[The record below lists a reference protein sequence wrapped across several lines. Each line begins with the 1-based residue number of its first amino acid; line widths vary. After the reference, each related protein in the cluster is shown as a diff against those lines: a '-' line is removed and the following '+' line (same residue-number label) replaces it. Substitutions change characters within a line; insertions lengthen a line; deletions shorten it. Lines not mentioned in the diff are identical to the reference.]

1 MLVLAQSSTLKLSQ
15 IGRSPTV
22 PEARGFWNLHGVSI
36 FSHPPAYEQCVSTP
50 SKAQILNTNI
60 YTNNILSSREKKLPY
75 MPHSKSLSDNHCNY
89 YNILHPTL
97 LRTNLRLC
105 IILSIMICVQKVIL
119 LLTSLY
125 Y

>member
-50 SKAQILNTNI
+50 SWAQILNTNI
-60 YTNNILSSREKKLPY
+60 YTNNILSSREKNYHICPG
-75 MPHSKSLSDNHCNY
+75 KSLLDYHCNY

-105 IILSIMICVQKVIL
+105 IILSIMICMQKVIL

>member
-50 SKAQILNTNI
+50 SWAQILNTLTI
-60 YTNNILSSREKKLPY
+60 SSRPERKNYHICPG
-75 MPHSKSLSDNHCNY
+75 KSLSDYHCNY

-105 IILSIMICVQKVIL
+105 IILSIMICMQKVIL